1 VKKTVLE
8 SQYGKGTAMQMKI
21 KFCDL
26 PCYEKA
32 DTAEGTL
39 AYKVRNHCFHIDKLP
54 TDGLQKEFHSFVM
67 ERGNTITV
75 LSLRSDLAQYNVVCK
90 FLSER
95 YPELNSL
102 MDVQLETLIR
112 EMKKWLLKS
121 GKALTSRKVCKR
133 LGRDEQQENV
143 NVRYLKK
150 VYEFLVP
157 EDNRPEREKDIWRLD
172 GLGLDLIDNPI
183 LGTATLNFT
192 KIIQDTIKQEVKDA
206 AYMELMTRA
215 VGTVQAELVAI
226 NRFSA
231 FLADNFIEVKS
242 LADVDRDM
250 VESYLIYLN
259 TEATERQSFRS
270 DVFHLKSVMDLVGR
284 MIERP
289 EICNLFLLSD
299 IPKQAEKLYKS
310 YSDAELTRLN
320 KAIVDADVQVARAL
334 ILHQMLGTRISD
346 TLTLLQDCVYEKD
359 GKLMVKIFQ
368 VKSRRS
374 YRKTINEEIHSLIRA
389 SIEYTKEHTPDSQ
402 YVFAHEKYVD
412 RPMSYAKIQYQLMA
426 LIHEND
432 LRDDNGELFGVGT
445 HLFRHTYGRKLTEMH
460 VDDTTIAK
468 LLGHA
473 NNSSVKY
480 YRKMSNNQ
488 LAVETRDMRNSM
500 DEILQNLIK
509 GW

>member
-1 VKKTVLE
+1 
-8 SQYGKGTAMQMKI
+8 MQMEI

-39 AYKVRNHCFHIDKLP
+39 AYKVRNNCFHIDKLP

-67 ERGNTITV
+67 HRGNTITV
-75 LSLRSDLAQYNVVCK
+75 LSLRSDLVQYNTVCK

-95 YPELNSL
+95 YTELNSL
-102 MDVQLETLIR
+102 MDVPLDTLIR
-112 EMKKWLLKS
+112 DMKKWLLKN
-121 GKALTSRKVCKR
+121 GKALTSRKVSKR

-150 VYEFLVP
+150 VYEFLMP

-172 GLGLDLIDNPI
+172 RLGIDLIDNPI
-183 LGTATLNFT
+183 LGTATLNFS
-192 KIIQDTIKQEVKDA
+192 KIVQNTIKQEVKDA
-206 AYMELMTRA
+206 AYMELLTRA
-215 VGTVQAELVAI
+215 VGTVSAELVAV
-226 NRFSA
+226 NRFSNY
-231 FLADNFIEVKS
+231 LAENFEDVKS
-242 LADVDRDM
+242 LADVDREV

-259 TEATERQSFRS
+259 TEATERQSYRS
-270 DVFHLKSVMDLVGR
+270 DVFHLKAVMDLVGR

-289 EICNLFLLSD
+289 EISSLFLLSD
-299 IPKQAEKLYKS
+299 IPKQPEKLYKS
-310 YSDAELTRLN
+310 YSDAELIRLN
-320 KAIVDADVQVARAL
+320 RAIVDANVQVARAL

-346 TLTLLQDCVYEKD
+346 TLTLLQDCVFEKD
-359 GKLMVKIFQ
+359 GKLMVRIHQ
-368 VKSRRS
+368 VKSRRT
-374 YRKTINEEIHSLIRA
+374 YRKTINDEIHSLIRA
-389 SIEYTKEHTPDSQ
+389 SIEYTKEHSPDSQ
-402 YVFAHEKYVD
+402 YVFAHDKYVD

-480 YRKMSNNQ
+480 YRKMSNTA
-488 LAVETRDMRNSM
+488 LADETRDMRNSM

>member
-1 VKKTVLE
+1 MKKTVLE

-143 NVRYLKK
+143 NVRYLKQ

-206 AYMELMTRA
+206 AYMELMTRS

-359 GKLMVKIFQ
+359 GKMMVKIFQ

-374 YRKTINEEIHSLIRA
+374 YRKTINEEIHSLIWA
-389 SIEYTKEHTPDSQ
+389 SIEYTKEHIPDSQ

>member
-1 VKKTVLE
+1 
-8 SQYGKGTAMQMKI
+8 MQMKI
-21 KFCDL
+21 KFCEL
-26 PCYEKA
+26 PCYAKA

-39 AYKVRNHCFHIDKLP
+39 AYKVRNNCFHIDKLP
-54 TDGLQKEFHSFVM
+54 TDGLQKEFYSFVM
-67 ERGNTITV
+67 HRAEEITV
-75 LSLRSDLAQYNVVCK
+75 LSMRSDLAQFNVVLK
-90 FLSER
+90 FLSEK
-95 YPELNSL
+95 YPAMNSL
-102 MDVQLETLIR
+102 MEVPLDTLIR
-112 EMKKWLLKS
+112 EMKKWLMKNGKS
-121 GKALTSRKVCKR
+121 LTTRRVSKR
-133 LGRDEQQENV
+133 LGKDEQQENI

-150 VYEFLVP
+150 VYEFLMP
-157 EDNRPEREKDIWRLD
+157 EDTRPEREKDVWRLD
-172 GLGLDLIDNPI
+172 RLGIDLIDNPI
-183 LGTATLNFT
+183 LGTATLNFS
-192 KIIQDTIKQEVKDA
+192 KIVQNTIKQEVKDA
-206 AYMELMTRA
+206 AYMELLTRA
-215 VGTVQAELVAI
+215 VGTVSAELVAV
-226 NRFSA
+226 NRFSNY
-231 FLADNFIEVKS
+231 LAENFEEVES
-242 LADVDRDM
+242 LADVNRDI

-259 TEATERQSFRS
+259 TEATERQSYRA
-270 DVFHLKSVMDLVGR
+270 DIFHLKAVMDLVGR

-289 EICNLFLLSD
+289 EISNLFLLSD
-299 IPKQAEKLYKS
+299 IPKQPEKLYKS

-320 KAIVDADVQVARAL
+320 RAIVDANVQVARAL

-346 TLTLLQDCVYEKD
+346 TLTLLQDCVFEKD
-359 GKLMVKIFQ
+359 GKLMVKINQ

-374 YRKTINEEIHSLIRA
+374 YRKTINDEIHSLIRA
-389 SIEYTKEHTPDSQ
+389 SIEYTKEHSPDSQ
-402 YVFAHEKYVD
+402 YVFAHDKYVD

-480 YRKMSNNQ
+480 YRKMSNTA
-488 LAVETRDMRNSM
+488 LADETRDMRNSM

>member
-389 SIEYTKEHTPDSQ
+389 SIEYTKEHIPDSQ

>member
-1 VKKTVLE
+1 
-8 SQYGKGTAMQMKI
+8 
-21 KFCDL
+21 
-26 PCYEKA
+26 
-32 DTAEGTL
+32 
-39 AYKVRNHCFHIDKLP
+39 
-54 TDGLQKEFHSFVM
+54 M
-67 ERGNTITV
+67 ER
-75 LSLRSDLAQYNVVCK
+75 L
-90 FLSER
+90 
-95 YPELNSL
+95 
-102 MDVQLETLIR
+102 
-112 EMKKWLLKS
+112 
-121 GKALTSRKVCKR
+121 GK
-133 LGRDEQQENV
+133 DEQQENI

-150 VYEFLVP
+150 VYEFLMP

-172 GLGLDLIDNPI
+172 RLGIELIDNPI
-183 LGTATLNFT
+183 LGTATLNFS
-192 KIIQDTIKQEVKDA
+192 KIVQNTIKQEVKDA
-206 AYMELMTRA
+206 AYMELLTRA
-215 VGTVQAELVAI
+215 VGTVSAELVAV
-226 NRFSA
+226 NRFSNY
-231 FLADNFIEVKS
+231 LAENFEKVES
-242 LADVDRDM
+242 LADVDRDI

-259 TEATERQSFRS
+259 TEATERQSYRA
-270 DVFHLKSVMDLVGR
+270 DIFHLKAVMDLVGR

-289 EICNLFLLSD
+289 EISNLFLLSD
-299 IPKQAEKLYKS
+299 IPKQPEKLYKS

-320 KAIVDADVQVARAL
+320 RAIVDANVQVARAL

-346 TLTLLQDCVYEKD
+346 TLTLLQDCVFEKD
-359 GKLMVKIFQ
+359 GKLMVKINQ

-374 YRKTINEEIHSLIRA
+374 YRKTINDEIHSLIRA
-389 SIEYTKEHTPDSQ
+389 SIEYTKEHSPDSQ
-402 YVFAHEKYVD
+402 YVFAHDKFID

-480 YRKMSNNQ
+480 YRKMSNM
-488 LAVETRDMRNSM
+488 AIADETREMRNSM

>member
-1 VKKTVLE
+1 MKKTVLE

-32 DTAEGTL
+32 DTTEGTL
-39 AYKVRNHCFHIDKLP
+39 AHKVRNHCFHIDMLP
-54 TDGLQKEFHSFVM
+54 TDGLRKEFYSFVM

-75 LSLRSDLAQYNVVCK
+75 LSLRSDLAQYNVVCR

-102 MDVQLETLIR
+102 MDVPLDTLIR
-112 EMKKWLLKS
+112 EMKKWLLKN
-121 GKALTSRKVCKR
+121 GKALTSRRVSKR

-150 VYEFLVP
+150 VYEFLMP
-157 EDNRPEREKDIWRLD
+157 DDNRPEREKDIWRLD

-192 KIIQDTIKQEVKDA
+192 KIVQDTMKQEVKDA

-389 SIEYTKEHTPDSQ
+389 SIEYTKEHSPDSQ
-402 YVFAHEKYVD
+402 YVFAHDKFVD

-488 LAVETRDMRNSM
+488 LAEETRDMRNSM

>member
-1 VKKTVLE
+1 
-8 SQYGKGTAMQMKI
+8 MQMKI
-21 KFCDL
+21 KFCEL

-39 AYKVRNHCFHIDKLP
+39 AYKVRNNCFHIDKLP
-54 TDGLQKEFHSFVM
+54 TDGLQKEFLSFVI
-67 ERGNTITV
+67 ERGNTLTV

-95 YPELNSL
+95 YSELNSL
-102 MDVQLETLIR
+102 LDVPQDTLVR
-112 EMKKWLLKS
+112 DMKKWLLKN
-121 GKALTSRKVCKR
+121 GKPLTSRKVCKR
-133 LGRDEQQENV
+133 LGKDKQEENV
-143 NVRYLKK
+143 NIRYLKK
-150 VYEFLVP
+150 VYEYLMP
-157 EDNRPEREKDIWRLD
+157 EDIRPEREKDIWRLD

-192 KIIQDTIKQEVKDA
+192 KIIQDAIRQEVKDA
-206 AYMELMTRA
+206 AYMELQTRA
-215 VGTVQAELVAI
+215 VGTVNAELVAV

-231 FLADNFIEVKS
+231 YLAENFEDIQS
-242 LADVDRDM
+242 LTQLDRDI

-259 TEATERQSFRS
+259 TDANDRKSYRS
-270 DVFHLKSVMDLVGR
+270 DYFHLKAIIDLVGR
-284 MIERP
+284 MKESNA
-289 EICNLFLLSD
+289 ICNLFLQSD
-299 IPKQAEKLYKS
+299 IPKQPEKLYKS

-320 KAIVDADVQVARAL
+320 SAIVDADVQVARAL

-346 TLTLLQDCVYEKD
+346 TLTLLQDCVFEKD
-359 GKLMVKIFQ
+359 GKLMIKIFQ

-374 YRKTINEEIHSLIRA
+374 YRKTINDEIHALIRA
-389 SIEYTKEHTPDSQ
+389 SIEYTKEHSPDSQ
-402 YVFAHEKYVD
+402 YVFAHDKYVD

-426 LIHEND
+426 LINEND
-432 LRDDNGELFGVGT
+432 LRDDNWELFGVGT

-480 YRKMSNNQ
+480 YRKMSNTA
-488 LAVETRDMRNSM
+488 LADETKEIRSSM

>member
-1 VKKTVLE
+1 MM
-8 SQYGKGTAMQMKI
+8 AMNQI
-21 KFCDL
+21 CHL
-26 PCYEKA
+26 
-32 DTAEGTL
+32 
-39 AYKVRNHCFHIDKLP
+39 VFHIDKLP
-54 TDGLQKEFHSFVM
+54 TDGLQKEFYSFVM
-67 ERGNTITV
+67 HRAEEITV
-75 LSLRSDLAQYNVVCK
+75 LSMRADLAQFNVVQK
-90 FLSER
+90 FLSEK
-95 YPELNSL
+95 YPAMNSL
-102 MDVQLETLIR
+102 MDEPLDTMIR
-112 EMKKWLLKS
+112 EMKKWLMKNGKS
-121 GKALTSRKVCKR
+121 LTTRRVSKR
-133 LGRDEQQENV
+133 LGKDEQQENI

-150 VYEFLVP
+150 VYEFLMP

-172 GLGLDLIDNPI
+172 RLGIELIDNPI
-183 LGTATLNFT
+183 LGTATLNFS
-192 KIIQDTIKQEVKDA
+192 KIVQNTIKQEVKDA
-206 AYMELMTRA
+206 AYMELLTRA
-215 VGTVQAELVAI
+215 VGTVSAELVAV
-226 NRFSA
+226 NRFSNY
-231 FLADNFIEVKS
+231 LAENFEKVES
-242 LADVDRDM
+242 LADVDRDI

-259 TEATERQSFRS
+259 TEATERQSYRA
-270 DVFHLKSVMDLVGR
+270 DIFHLKAVMDLVGR

-289 EICNLFLLSD
+289 EISNLFLLSD
-299 IPKQAEKLYKS
+299 IPKQPEKLYKS

-320 KAIVDADVQVARAL
+320 RAIVDANVQVARAL

-346 TLTLLQDCVYEKD
+346 TLTLLQDCVFEKD
-359 GKLMVKIFQ
+359 GKLMVKINQ

-374 YRKTINEEIHSLIRA
+374 YRKTINDEIHSLIRA
-389 SIEYTKEHTPDSQ
+389 SIEYTKEHSPDSQ
-402 YVFAHEKYVD
+402 YVFAHDKFID

-480 YRKMSNNQ
+480 YRKMSNM
-488 LAVETRDMRNSM
+488 AIADETREMRNSM

>member
-1 VKKTVLE
+1 MRKTVLQM
-8 SQYGKGTAMQMKI
+8 QYGKETAMQMKI
-21 KFCDL
+21 KFCEL
-26 PCYEKA
+26 PCYAKV

-39 AYKVRNHCFHIDKLP
+39 AYKVRNNCFHIDKLP
-54 TDGLQKEFHSFVM
+54 TDGLQKEFYSFVM
-67 ERGNTITV
+67 HRAEEITV
-75 LSLRSDLAQYNVVCK
+75 LSMRSDLAQFNVVLK
-90 FLSER
+90 FLSEK
-95 YPELNSL
+95 YPAINSL
-102 MDVQLETLIR
+102 MEIPLDTLIK
-112 EMKKWLLKS
+112 EMKKWLMKNGKS
-121 GKALTSRKVCKR
+121 LTTRRVSKR
-133 LGRDEQQENV
+133 LGKDEQQENI

-150 VYEFLVP
+150 VYEYLMP

-172 GLGLDLIDNPI
+172 RLGIDLIDNPI
-183 LGTATLNFT
+183 LGTATLNFS
-192 KIIQDTIKQEVKDA
+192 KIVQNTIKQEVKDA
-206 AYMELMTRA
+206 AYMELLTRA
-215 VGTVQAELVAI
+215 VGTVSAELVAV
-226 NRFSA
+226 NRFSNY
-231 FLADNFIEVKS
+231 LAENFEEVES
-242 LADVDRDM
+242 LADVDRDI

-259 TEATERQSFRS
+259 TEATERQSYRA
-270 DVFHLKSVMDLVGR
+270 DIFHLKAVMDLVGR

-289 EICNLFLLSD
+289 EISNLFLLSD
-299 IPKQAEKLYKS
+299 IPKQPEKLYKS

-320 KAIVDADVQVARAL
+320 RAIVDANVQVARAL

-346 TLTLLQDCVYEKD
+346 TLTLLQDCVFEKD
-359 GKLMVKIFQ
+359 GKLMVKINQ

-374 YRKTINEEIHSLIRA
+374 YRKTINDEIHSLIRA
-389 SIEYTKEHTPDSQ
+389 SIEYTKEHSPDSQ
-402 YVFAHEKYVD
+402 YVFAHDKFID

-480 YRKMSNNQ
+480 YRKMSNM
-488 LAVETRDMRNSM
+488 AIADETREMRNSM

>member
-1 VKKTVLE
+1 ME
-8 SQYGKGTAMQMKI
+8 MKI

-39 AYKVRNHCFHIDKLP
+39 AYSVRNNCFHIDKLP
-54 TDGLQKEFHSFVM
+54 TSGLQKEFYSFVM
-67 ERGNTITV
+67 HRAEVITV
-75 LSLRSDLAQYNVVCK
+75 LSMRSDLAQYNVVCR
-90 FLSER
+90 FLSEK
-95 YPELNSL
+95 YAELSSL
-102 MDVQLETLIR
+102 MDVPLDNLVR
-112 EMKKWLLKS
+112 DMKKWLLKN
-121 GKALTSRKVCKR
+121 GKSLTTRKVCKR
-133 LGRDEQQENV
+133 TGRDEQQENV
-143 NVRYLKK
+143 NIRYLKK
-150 VYEFLVP
+150 VYGFLMP

-183 LGTATLNFT
+183 LGTATLNFE
-192 KIIQDTIKQEVKDA
+192 KIVQDTIKQEVKNA
-206 AYMELMTRA
+206 AYMELQTRA

-226 NRFSA
+226 NRFSSY
-231 FLADNFIEVKS
+231 LAENFVEVKS
-242 LADVDRDM
+242 LADVNRDM

-259 TEATERQSFRS
+259 TEATERKSYRA
-270 DVFHLKSVMDLVGR
+270 DVFHLKAVMDLVGR
-284 MIERP
+284 MIERV
-289 EICNLFLLSD
+289 ELCNLFLLSD

-320 KAIVDADVQVARAL
+320 SAIVEADVQVARVL

-359 GKLMVKIFQ
+359 GKLMVRIYQ

-389 SIEYTKEHTPDSQ
+389 SIEYTKEHFPDSQ
-402 YVFAHEKYVD
+402 YVFAHDKYAD

-426 LIHEND
+426 LINEKD

-480 YRKMSNNQ
+480 YRKMSNTQ
-488 LAVETRDMRNSM
+488 LADETKEMRNSM

>member
-1 VKKTVLE
+1 MK
-8 SQYGKGTAMQMKI
+8 MKI

-39 AYKVRNHCFHIDKLP
+39 AYKTRNHCFHIDELP
-54 TDGLQKEFHSFVM
+54 TDGLQKEFFSFVM
-67 ERGNTITV
+67 HRAEEITV
-75 LSLRSDLAQYNVVCK
+75 LSMRSDLAQFNVVRR
-90 FLSER
+90 FLSEK
-95 YPELNSL
+95 YPAMNSL
-102 MDVQLETLIR
+102 MDVPLDILIR
-112 EMKKWLLKS
+112 EMKKWLMKN
-121 GKALTSRKVCKR
+121 GKPLTTRRVSKR
-133 LGRDEQQENV
+133 IGKDEQQENI

-150 VYEFLVP
+150 IYEYLMP
-157 EDNRPEREKDIWRLD
+157 EDTRPEREKDIWQLD
-172 GLGLDLIDNPI
+172 RLGLNLKDNPI
-183 LGTATLNFT
+183 INTETLNFT
-192 KIIQDTIKQEVKDA
+192 KIVQDTIRQEVKDA
-206 AYMELMTRA
+206 SFMELQTRA
-215 VGTVQAELVAI
+215 VGTVSAELVAI

-231 FLADNFIEVKS
+231 YLAENFEDVKS
-242 LADVDRDM
+242 LADVNRDM

-259 TEATERQSFRS
+259 TEATERQSYRS
-270 DVFHLKSVMDLVGR
+270 DIFHLKAVMDLVGR
-284 MIERP
+284 MNDVP
-289 EICNLFLLSD
+289 GLSNLFLLSD

-320 KAIVDADVQVARAL
+320 SAIVDANVQVARAL

-346 TLTLLQDCVYEKD
+346 TLTLLQDCVFEKD
-359 GKLMVKIFQ
+359 GKLMVKINQ

-374 YRKTINEEIHSLIRA
+374 YRKTINDEVHSLIRA
-389 SIEYTKEHTPDSQ
+389 SIEYTKEHFPDNQ
-402 YVFAHEKYVD
+402 YVFAHDKYAD
-412 RPMSYAKIQYQLMA
+412 RPMSYGKIQYQLMA
-426 LIHEND
+426 IIHEND

-480 YRKMSNNQ
+480 YRKMSNTQ
-488 LAVETRDMRNSM
+488 LADETRDMRNSM
-500 DEILQNLIK
+500 NEILQNLIK

>member
-1 VKKTVLE
+1 MKKTVLV

-102 MDVQLETLIR
+102 MDIQLETLIR

-389 SIEYTKEHTPDSQ
+389 SIEYTKEHIPDSQ

>member
-1 VKKTVLE
+1 
-8 SQYGKGTAMQMKI
+8 M
-21 KFCDL
+21 
-26 PCYEKA
+26 
-32 DTAEGTL
+32 
-39 AYKVRNHCFHIDKLP
+39 
-54 TDGLQKEFHSFVM
+54 
-67 ERGNTITV
+67 
-75 LSLRSDLAQYNVVCK
+75 AQFNVVQK
-90 FLSER
+90 FLSEK
-95 YPELNSL
+95 YPAMNSL
-102 MDVQLETLIR
+102 MDEPLDTMIR
-112 EMKKWLLKS
+112 EMKKWLMKNGKS
-121 GKALTSRKVCKR
+121 LTTRRVSKR
-133 LGRDEQQENV
+133 LGKDEQQENI

-150 VYEFLVP
+150 VYEFLMP

-172 GLGLDLIDNPI
+172 RLGIELIDNPI
-183 LGTATLNFT
+183 LGTATLNFS
-192 KIIQDTIKQEVKDA
+192 KIVQNTIKQEVKDA
-206 AYMELMTRA
+206 AYMELLTRA
-215 VGTVQAELVAI
+215 VGTVSAELVAV
-226 NRFSA
+226 NRFSNY
-231 FLADNFIEVKS
+231 LAENFEKVES
-242 LADVDRDM
+242 LADVDRDI

-259 TEATERQSFRS
+259 TEATERQSYRA
-270 DVFHLKSVMDLVGR
+270 DIFHLKAVMDLVGR

-289 EICNLFLLSD
+289 EISNLFLLSD
-299 IPKQAEKLYKS
+299 IPKQPEKLYKS

-320 KAIVDADVQVARAL
+320 RAIVDANVQVARAL

-346 TLTLLQDCVYEKD
+346 TLTLLQDCVFEKD
-359 GKLMVKIFQ
+359 GKLMVKINQ

-374 YRKTINEEIHSLIRA
+374 YRKTINDEIHSLIRA
-389 SIEYTKEHTPDSQ
+389 SIEYTKEHSPDSQ
-402 YVFAHEKYVD
+402 YVFAHDKFID

-480 YRKMSNNQ
+480 YRKMSNM
-488 LAVETRDMRNSM
+488 AIADETREMRNSM